1 MYLGTII
8 NPPGMYLEIYRR
20 KEVNVL
26 GSPLSGR
33 RATGIGRERASK
45 GLLLGRG
52 PYLATPTSARNAPS
66 DTPGDRAR
74 ARHCVSGLFCVRDD
88 LAEIA
93 AIKGR
98 G

>member
-33 RATGIGRERASK
+33 RATGIGR
-45 GLLLGRG
+45 
-52 PYLATPTSARNAPS
+52 
-66 DTPGDRAR
+66 GD
-74 ARHCVSGLFCVRDD
+74 VPVESWP
-88 LAEIA
+88 
-93 AIKGR
+93 
-98 G
+98 

>member
-1 MYLGTII
+1 MRGAQALGK
-8 NPPGMYLEIYRR
+8 YLEISRR

-52 PYLATPTSARNAPS
+52 PYLATPA
-66 DTPGDRAR
+66 
-74 ARHCVSGLFCVRDD
+74 SGCHFDHVIFVRV
-88 LAEIA
+88 A
-93 AIKGR
+93 GYMVNTFVYF
-98 G
+98 